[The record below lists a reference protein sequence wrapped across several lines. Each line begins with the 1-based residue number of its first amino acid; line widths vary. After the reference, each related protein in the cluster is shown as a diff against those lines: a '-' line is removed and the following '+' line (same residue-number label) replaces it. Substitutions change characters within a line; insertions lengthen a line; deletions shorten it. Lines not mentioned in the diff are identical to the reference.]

1 MQKMENKNQDQ
12 IENKTQSADLNL
24 IMLKMTWNANGLIT
38 SFKDKYWQSGLKNM
52 NQLGFT

>member
-24 IMLKMTWNANGLIT
+24 IMLKMTWKANGLIT